1 MKQIM
6 MSRGRA
12 ISIALVMSLTLVFTT
27 GCVGIYRARNVE
39 TSGFLGDYSQ
49 LHKGA
54 PDEALLVYVNPN
66 ADFAKYNAIILDP
79 IKVYAAQ
86 EDSSITKIEE
96 EKLQKL
102 INYFDAAIRKNLEDN
117 FKFVDAPG
125 PGVFRFRIAITEAK
139 SGSVPVD
146 MVSSI
151 VPYGLAANAVS
162 SIVFDRNI
170 GVGAISAEFEVVDS
184 QTNERLGAFVDA
196 LMGTKFTGRFN
207 KFNKWRAARD
217 AFDYWGGRMKTRLIE
232 LQNID
237 SSEK

>member
-1 MKQIM
+1 MVRRLI
-6 MSRGRA
+6 A
-12 ISIALVMSLTLVFTT
+12 ISITLVMSLTLVLST
-27 GCVGIYRARNVE
+27 GCVGIYRAHNVE

-54 PDEALLVYVNPN
+54 PDEALLTYVNPN
-66 ADFAKYNAIILDP
+66 ADFSKYNAIILDP

-86 EDSSITKIEE
+86 EDSSITKIKEE
-96 EKLQKL
+96 NLQKL

-125 PGVFRFRIAITEAK
+125 AGVMRFRIAITEAK

-146 MVSSI
+146 VVSSI

-170 GVGAISAEFEVVDS
+170 GVGAISAEFEALDS

-196 LMGTKFTGRFN
+196 LMGTKFTGRLN
-207 KFNKWRAARD
+207 KFSKWRAARD
-217 AFDYWGGRMKTRLIE
+217 AFDYWGERMKTRLIE
-232 LQNID
+232 LQNV
-237 SSEK
+237 ENTPR